1 MKLSLVSKS
10 NLLKTMVTSI
20 YDFKCVIR
28 VKSVKYRTIFVLTVI
43 IEDDCIK
50 ATFCMK
56 CIHMNVIELISVI
69 KCSKDT
75 LKYNKGIIKILDI
88 LQISTC
94 AYNHT

>member
-1 MKLSLVSKS
+1 MS
-10 NLLKTMVTSI
+10 
-20 YDFKCVIR
+20 
-28 VKSVKYRTIFVLTVI
+28 VKSVKNRTIFVLTVI
-43 IEDDCIK
+43 IEGDCIK
-50 ATFCMK
+50 ATLCMK